1 MKKISYLLIP
11 FLLLSFVFTACTGS
25 SGGNPT
31 VPTVPTVPPRNDH
44 TNSTDGSLPG
54 QTTNPEESDNSGDH
68 SSGDESG
75 HKILIAYFSLTEVI
89 TEGANASSSATPYT
103 GNTESVAKEIQNQI
117 GGDLFKIQTVRTYPT
132 SHSECSKIAEQEMRD
147 NARPELSSHVENMDD
162 YDVIFVGYPIWWYQE
177 PMAIRTFLEE
187 YDLTGKTIIPFCT
200 TMGAGISQSIEN
212 IAEICDKSTIVDGL
226 SLSTGRADNSAAVR
240 DFLEKIGLL

>member
-1 MKKISYLLIP
+1 
-11 FLLLSFVFTACTGS
+11 
-25 SGGNPT
+25 
-31 VPTVPTVPPRNDH
+31 
-44 TNSTDGSLPG
+44 
-54 QTTNPEESDNSGDH
+54 
-68 SSGDESG
+68 
-75 HKILIAYFSLTEVI
+75 
-89 TEGANASSSATPYT
+89 
-103 GNTESVAKEIQNQI
+103 
-117 GGDLFKIQTVRTYPT
+117 
-132 SHSECSKIAEQEMRD
+132 
-147 NARPELSSHVENMDD
+147 MDD